1 MNQKLMP
8 RAGAV
13 AALLLAAGLQ
23 TACTLGVIEHS
34 FDRKLSVDGPVRI
47 EVVTGSGKIIVRAGV
62 SGQVRIHGD
71 VRASG
76 LIPMSEGRQVK
87 EIAENPPIK
96 QIGNV
101 IRIGKKSQSESM
113 VYGGIAYTIETP
125 ADTQLDARNG
135 SGGIEVS
142 AIHGPVKLSSGSG
155 SLQADKIGDDVTI
168 HTGSGVCRVSR
179 VAGRLTFSLGSGTL
193 QAEEIAQEVR
203 GNCGSGQVTLQ
214 NVGGRVGIETSSGNL
229 KVSGAKADLRASTSS
244 GRLQVSGSPA
254 PRTYWELSSSSG
266 AVDLAA
272 PQGASFLLHARTD
285 SGMLETMLPITIEEQ
300 SKRELRARVGAS
312 EARVDIRTASGSI
325 RIH

>member
-1 MNQKLMP
+1 MKVIEMR
-8 RAGAV
+8 RAGTAAAV
-13 AALLLAAGLQ
+13 LFAAVLQ
-23 TACTLGVIEHS
+23 SACTLGVIEHS

-47 EVVTGSGKIIVRAGV
+47 EVVTGSGKIIVRVGV

-76 LIPMSEGRQVK
+76 LIPMSEGRRVK
-87 EIAENPPIK
+87 GIAENPPIE

-101 IRIGKKSQSESM
+101 IRIGKKSQSEGM
-113 VYGGIAYTIETP
+113 VYGGIAYSIETP
-125 ADTQLDARNG
+125 ADTQLDARTG

-142 AIHGPVKLSSGSG
+142 AIRGQVKLSSGSG
-155 SLQADKIGDDVTI
+155 SLQADKIGDDVNI
-168 HTGSGVCRVSR
+168 HTGSGICRVSR

-193 QAEEIAQEVR
+193 EAEEIAQEVR

-214 NVGGRVGIETSSGNL
+214 NVSGRVGIETSSGTL
-229 KVSGAKADLRASTSS
+229 RVSGAKADLRASTSS
-244 GRLQVSGSPA
+244 GRLQVSGNPA

-285 SGMLETMLPITIEEQ
+285 SGALETMLPITIEEQ